1 MDGKRIYAHLLER
14 FGFEYPKLR
23 DLIHVEGSPFPSG
36 GKNPISLELAG
47 QYLFVV
53 NKNEDPKQQRRVSN
67 EGDNKQKN

>member
-36 GKNPISLELAG
+36 GKNP
-47 QYLFVV
+47 
-53 NKNEDPKQQRRVSN
+53 VS
-67 EGDNKQKN
+67 